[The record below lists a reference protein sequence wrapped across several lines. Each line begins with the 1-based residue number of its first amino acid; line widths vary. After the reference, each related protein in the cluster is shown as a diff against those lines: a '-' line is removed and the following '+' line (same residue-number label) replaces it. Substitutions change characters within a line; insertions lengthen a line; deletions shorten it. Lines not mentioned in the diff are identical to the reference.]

1 MELTTRKYG
10 GRDWRKLLTTRQG
23 TVAVAA
29 ACAIVAAGI
38 LIFAMNRYRHNVSN
52 EGSPHTV
59 LVATGLIQKGTAGD
73 AIAGGALFK
82 PTSIPGK
89 QVSTGAIADT
99 SVLRGKVA
107 ATDIYPGQQL
117 TAADFTASGGLVSQL
132 APAQRAMT
140 VTVTSARGLVG
151 QVETGDRVDVYADVE
166 STNHGGGYVV
176 LLMSNVL
183 VLKAPNAQSHV
194 LGSPESANQE
204 GTATLNVN
212 DSQAGELAYAAD
224 NGKLWLA
231 LRPANATLAPNAAGA
246 VTGTTLLQGR
256 KPATPGGER

>member
-1 MELTTRKYG
+1 MELTTKRYG

-23 TVAVAA
+23 TAAVAA

-38 LIFAMNRYRHNVSN
+38 LIFAMNRYRHNVNN

-73 AIAGGALFK
+73 AIASGQLFK
-82 PTSIPGK
+82 PASIPGK

-99 SVLRGKVA
+99 SLLRGKVA

-117 TAADFTASGGLVSQL
+117 TVADFTATGGLVAQL

-140 VTVTSARGLVG
+140 VTVTSARGMAG
-151 QVETGDRVDVYADVE
+151 QIETGDRVDVYADIE
-166 STNHGGGYVV
+166 SPSRGLSFVV
-176 LLMSNVL
+176 LVMSNAL
-183 VLKAPNAQSHV
+183 VLKAPSSQTHA
-194 LGSPESANQE
+194 LGSPESQNQE
-204 GTATLNVN
+204 SSATLQVD

-231 LRPANATLAPNAAGA
+231 LRPANATMAPNAPGI
-246 VTGTTLLQGR
+246 VTTATLVQGR
-256 KPATPGGER
+256 KPATPRGGR

>member
-1 MELTTRKYG
+1 MELTSRKYG

-59 LVATGLIQKGTAGD
+59 LVATGLIPKGTAGD
-73 AIAGGALFK
+73 AIASGALLK
-82 PTSIPGK
+82 PTTVPGK
-89 QVSTGAIADT
+89 QVTAGAIADA

-107 ATDIYPGQQL
+107 AKDIYLGEQL

-132 APAQRAMT
+132 APVQRAME
-140 VTVTSARGLVG
+140 VTVTSARGMVG
-151 QVETGDRVDVYADVE
+151 QIETGDRVDVYADIE
-166 STNHGGGYVV
+166 PNHGLGYVV

-183 VLKAPNAQSHV
+183 VLKAPNAQNHV

-212 DSQAGELAYAAD
+212 DSQAGELAFAAD

-231 LRPANATLAPNAAGA
+231 LRPANATLQPNAPGV
-246 VTGTTLLQGR
+246 VTNGTLLQGR